1 MLMTASA
8 GMFSLEK
15 ANIFLPRSFREA
27 PMCQIS
33 SESIIR
39 KRSWHFLQVLM
50 SIGGILAV
58 MLLQVKL
65 QLAADSLS
73 TDVGYYAGIT
83 LAEHQ
88 QHRLVDI
95 VVYQQD

>member
-1 MLMTASA
+1 MPDLLRVDNQETVVAFPA
-8 GMFSLEK
+8 G
-15 ANIFLPRSFREA
+15 IDVYR
-27 PMCQIS
+27 
-33 SESIIR
+33 
-39 KRSWHFLQVLM
+39 
-50 SIGGILAV
+50 GILAV

-73 TDVGYYAGIT
+73 IDVGYYAGIT